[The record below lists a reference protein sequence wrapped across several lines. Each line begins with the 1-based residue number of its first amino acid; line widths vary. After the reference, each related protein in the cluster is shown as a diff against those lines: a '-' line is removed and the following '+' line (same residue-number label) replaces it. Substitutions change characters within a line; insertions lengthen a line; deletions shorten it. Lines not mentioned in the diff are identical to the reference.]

1 MEKSKANYAITG
13 LSGKVGKIFVYRQ
26 RGGETIVA
34 TPPIKINSITLLSTS
49 KISF

>member
-1 MEKSKANYAITG
+1 MGKSKANYAITG
-13 LSGKVGKIFVYRQ
+13 LSGKVGKMFVYRQ
-26 RGGETIVA
+26 HAGETIVV